1 MRFLNADR
9 SIRALHEA
17 STQPSVVMAANAL
30 IDETIP
36 AERADVH
43 AGVVVSL
50 SADKLTGG
58 THQASWLTSARMV
71 STRQSNANPS
81 AVLLADF
88 LRLRPEARPE
98 THEAAIDVTGRSVDP
113 ATASDIVQM
122 VKVLLRRKALE
133 LRGNSGYQ
141 GFFAAL
147 TPRRRDRSKLRTVA

>member
-1 MRFLNADR
+1 MRFLNANP

-17 STQPSVVMAANAL
+17 STQPPVVMAGNAL

-36 AERADVH
+36 ADRADLH

-58 THQASWLTSARMV
+58 THQAPRLTSARMV

-88 LRLRPEARPE
+88 LRLRPE
-98 THEAAIDVTGRSVDP
+98 TS
-113 ATASDIVQM
+113 
-122 VKVLLRRKALE
+122 
-133 LRGNSGYQ
+133 
-141 GFFAAL
+141 
-147 TPRRRDRSKLRTVA
+147 RDA